1 MGSSG
6 GTSVTYRSI
15 RVAAVAM
22 MLAAFPACSAGS
34 LFNASPVPVGLSV
47 SGSAPAVGHTSQLKA
62 VAQMSDGSAQDVTS
76 LTAWSSSDTTIATV
90 TPSGGLMTA
99 VASGAVTIT
108 GTYQG
113 YTSTELLVV
122 P

>member
-1 MGSSG
+1 
-6 GTSVTYRSI
+6 
-15 RVAAVAM
+15 

-34 LFNASPVPVGLSV
+34 LFNTSPVPVGLSV

-76 LTAWSSSDTTIATV
+76 LTAWSSSDTTLATV
-90 TPSGGLMTA
+90 SSTGLMSA
-99 VASGAVTIT
+99 IASGAVTIT

-113 YTSTELLVV
+113 YTATDPVV
-122 P
+122 IP